1 MVKENKIKFT
11 KIIVLVAI
19 LVYLILNIVSALF
32 VLPVYASINQS
43 IAFTLIVLLLCNAL
57 IYIFLKNRI
66 INRLF
71 LFYWIFQL
79 IFILG
84 MIGRLFYPFSLFFK
98 TLRRVYGFC
107 NYLYSANM
115 MLYVPGATNFYGA
128 TITNGTILLIIT
140 SIIIILLYLIKISK
154 QK

>member
-43 IAFTLIVLLLCNAL
+43 IAFTLIVLLCNAL

-140 SIIIILLYLIKISK
+140 SIILILLYIIKISK
-154 QK
+154 HK

>member
-43 IAFTLIVLLLCNAL
+43 IAFTLIVLLCNAL

-84 MIGRLFYPFSLFFK
+84 MIGRLFYSFSLFFR
-98 TLRRVYGFC
+98 TLRRIYGFC
-107 NYLYSANM
+107 SYLYSANM
-115 MLYVPGATNFYGA
+115 LFYWPGATNFYGA
-128 TITNGTILLIIT
+128 TIPNGTILLIIT
-140 SIIIILLYLIKISK
+140 SIILILLYLIKISK